1 MNLPASPERERTAG
15 VSPLKPVDR
24 FGPAGFRH
32 EFDRVAEEVPVALN
46 YNGQP
51 YAVMLASPTDLEDFA
66 LGFSL
71 TENIIASAA
80 DLHGVEVREEL
91 SGIQIALQIPPERAV
106 RLAPNTRTLAGNS
119 GCGLCGTRQLEDVVR
134 WPPAVRGG
142 ATLSSA
148 VINRGLAGIQ
158 ARQPMFLLTG
168 ATHAAAWC
176 LPNGEL
182 GVVRE
187 DVGRH
192 NALDKLMGAMARAGQ
207 STAAGALLL
216 TSRASYEMVQKAAW
230 CGVAVIVAVSAPT
243 ALAVAIAE
251 HAQITL
257 LGLAR
262 DGRYVAYSHPSRL
275 EDYAPPGE

>member
-1 MNLPASPERERTAG
+1 MNLPATPERAPG

-32 EFDRVAEEVPVALN
+32 EFDRVAEEIPVALN

-80 DLHGVEVREEL
+80 DLHGIEVREEL
-91 SGIQIALQIPPERAV
+91 SGIQVALEIPPARAA

-134 WPPAVRGG
+134 WPPAVCPGG
-142 ATLSSA
+142 VMTSA
-148 VINRGLAGIQ
+148 AVNRALAAMPQ
-158 ARQPMFLLTG
+158 QQPMYQTTG

-176 LPNGEL
+176 TTDGAL
-182 GVVRE
+182 GLLRE

-192 NALDKLMGAMARAGQ
+192 NALDKLMGAMARASQ
-207 STAAGALLL
+207 STANGALLL

-230 CGVAVIVAVSAPT
+230 CGVTIIVAVSAPT
-243 ALAVAIAE
+243 ALAIAIAE

-262 DGRYVAYSHPSRL
+262 DGRYVAYTHPSRIT
-275 EDYAPPGE
+275 DYAAPSE

>member
-1 MNLPASPERERTAG
+1 MNLPATPERAPG

-32 EFDRVAEEVPVALN
+32 EFDRVAEEIPVALN
-46 YNGQP
+46 YNGLP

-71 TENIIASAA
+71 TENIITSAA
-80 DLHGVEVREEL
+80 DLHRIEVREEL
-91 SGIQIALQIPPERAV
+91 SGIQVALQIPPERAA

-134 WPPAVRGG
+134 WPPAVSPGG
-142 ATLSSA
+142 VMTSA
-148 VINRGLAGIQ
+148 AVNRALAAMPQ
-158 ARQPMFLLTG
+158 QQPMYQITG

-176 LPNGEL
+176 TTDGAL
-182 GVVRE
+182 GLLRE

-192 NALDKLMGAMARAGQ
+192 NALDKLMGAMARASQ

-230 CGVAVIVAVSAPT
+230 CGVTIIVAVSAPT
-243 ALAVAIAE
+243 ALAIAIAE

-262 DGRYVAYSHPSRL
+262 DGRYVAYTHPSRL
-275 EDYAPPGE
+275 TDYAAPSE

>member
-1 MNLPASPERERTAG
+1 MNLPATPERAPG

-32 EFDRVAEEVPVALN
+32 EFDRVAEEIPVALN

-80 DLHGVEVREEL
+80 DLHRIEVREEL
-91 SGIQIALQIPPERAV
+91 SGIQVALQIPPECAA

-134 WPPAVRGG
+134 WPPAVSAGG
-142 ATLSSA
+142 VMTSA
-148 VINRGLAGIQ
+148 AVNRALAAMPQ
-158 ARQPMFLLTG
+158 QQPMYQITG

-176 LPNGEL
+176 TTDGAL
-182 GVVRE
+182 GLLRE

-192 NALDKLMGAMARAGQ
+192 NALDKLMGAMARASQ
-207 STAAGALLL
+207 SAAAGALLL

-230 CGVAVIVAVSAPT
+230 CGVTIIVAVSAPT
-243 ALAVAIAE
+243 ALAIAIAE

-262 DGRYVAYSHPSRL
+262 DGRYVAYTHPSRL
-275 EDYAPPGE
+275 TDYAAPSE